1 MRISVDLSMYP
12 LNADYRPSIIRFI
25 ERLRDIAGIQIETN
39 GMSSQVYGEYDRV
52 MEVLTAEIKSVF
64 GSEDKVSM
72 VMKVVNDDLSG
83 DIKF

>member
-1 MRISVDLSMYP
+1 MYP
-12 LNADYRPSIIRFI
+12 LNTDYKPSIVRFI
-25 ERLRDIAGIQIETN
+25 KRLRDIDGIQIETN

-52 MEVLTAEIKSVF
+52 MEVLTAEIKGVF